1 MNSQALCDTIDLAKR
16 DFSLILVNP
25 REAFL
30 EWVNAFVKLK
40 GLEVYRMCIPEENTV
55 LVIPNRDRFSYQSC
69 FEDFLNEMKPK
80 LLLAELSRIHKASP
94 EEFGH
99 PITKETFDK
108 FFEIA
113 LRDSASI
120 RFMSDFKEL

>member
-16 DFSLILVNP
+16 DFSLILVKP

-69 FEDFLNEMKPK
+69 FEDFLNVMKPK
-80 LLLAELSRIHKASP
+80 LLHAELSRIHKASP
-94 EEFGH
+94 AEFGH

-120 RFMSDFKEL
+120 RFMSDFKDV